1 MRNIYKYIYIYIYI
15 YFLNMLMWK
24 NVRVPNSTWQ
34 ALKESKKSQTYVRSF
49 GFIVYINDLF
59 YFLFYFL
66 YL

>member
-1 MRNIYKYIYIYIYI
+1 MRNNFFFFFFKII
-15 YFLNMLMWK
+15 LMWK
-24 NVRVPNSTWQ
+24 NVRVPNSMWQ

-59 YFLFYFL
+59 YFL

>member
-1 MRNIYKYIYIYIYI
+1 
-15 YFLNMLMWK
+15 MLMCK